1 MIKIE
6 FLYPE
11 ACNLFGDT
19 FNIKYLER
27 CLGEEA
33 KVVRTALTEE
43 PKFATEK
50 VDMIYI
56 GPMTE
61 RMQEVVIEKLKPY
74 KEKIEELIDNN
85 ILFLSVGNSLEVFG
99 KYIENENGSK
109 IEGIGIFDI
118 YAKRQMFNR
127 HNSEFLGKYEDIEI
141 MGFKSQFTL
150 CYGNNENMY
159 FVEVEKGI
167 GLNPESKLEGIKKN
181 NFIGTYILGPIL
193 VLNPPFTKKIIE
205 KLGIKEPKLIF
216 DESAE
221 KAYKQR
227 IEDMRK

>member
-6 FLYPE
+6 VLYPE

-33 KVVRTALTEE
+33 EVVRTALTDE

-99 KYIENENGSK
+99 QYIENEDGSK
-109 IEGIGIFDI
+109 IEGLGIFDI

-159 FVEVEKGI
+159 FAEVEKGI

-193 VLNPPFTKKIIE
+193 VLNPQFTKKIIE
-205 KLGIKEPKLIF
+205 KLGVKEPKLIF